1 MVSIVEVNMAVIYFA
16 KVNINSNIYEV
27 YGNPNYLNEILDT
40 LLQNMNSDSLPIK
53 INKNDR
59 IAFFDIEKNM
69 SEYYVVGRL
78 GKIFKDEIKVYNAV
92 NNSVEPFATENVV
105 KSAIFFFDLKNE
117 IIAFMTAQTISRGNF
132 VKYFQILLNSYMED
146 VQFEIFLKTSSSE
159 LEKQIERLDKVL
171 KVDFTVVPPNSNEEE
186 FNDLFPKNGDEI
198 RETRATKLQ
207 QTLSSSKRDIGINME
222 SSFLR
227 RIIVAVSKGFGTI
240 KIVGETD
247 GNHRLDASN
256 YDMPQKVTVPDRIK
270 KNAKEFIGYARSEI
284 KKIIFD
290 EDKTKD

>member
-1 MVSIVEVNMAVIYFA
+1 
-16 KVNINSNIYEV
+16 
-27 YGNPNYLNEILDT
+27 
-40 LLQNMNSDSLPIK
+40 
-53 INKNDR
+53 
-59 IAFFDIEKNM
+59 
-69 SEYYVVGRL
+69 
-78 GKIFKDEIKVYNAV
+78 
-92 NNSVEPFATENVV
+92 
-105 KSAIFFFDLKNE
+105 
-117 IIAFMTAQTISRGNF
+117 MTAQTISRGNF
-132 VKYFQILLNSYMED
+132 VKYFQILLSSYMED